1 MAYLSIVQKFFELP
15 FWYLD
20 SDDIASVVED
30 TIDDEENETTARKTK
45 SAKAITDL
53 MLGLMDF
60 RIGILL

>member
-60 RIGILL
+60 RIGNMP

>member
-60 RIGILL
+60 RIGNLP

>member
-1 MAYLSIVQKFFELP
+1 MFELP

-20 SDDIASVVED
+20 LDDIASVVED

-60 RIGILL
+60 RIGNMP